1 MLAAALP
8 LAAAFGVDPARID
21 CEADNA
27 ASRRVI
33 EANGGVLDG
42 ERGGT
47 QYFWVPTS

>member
-8 LAAAFGVDPARID
+8 LAAAVGVDPARID
-21 CEADNA
+21 CDAGNV

-42 ERGGT
+42 ERGGNL
-47 QYFWVPTS
+47 YYWVPAT